1 MSLVD
6 EVAKGA
12 TGLQQLQALI
22 DQKRMPGI
30 AESLQFQLTEVELG
44 RAVFEA
50 EPGHHAYNPIGVIHG
65 GYIATLLDSAAGCA
79 VHSMLDETQAYTTLE
94 LKVSYE
100 RAIRADSGRIRAIG
114 TISTMGRKAAFA
126 EAKLFDGDGRV
137 LASATTTCLVFPRPS

>member
-22 DQKRMPGI
+22 DQQRMPGI
-30 AESLQFQLTEVELG
+30 AETLQFTLTEVQAG

-50 EPGHHAYNPIGVIHG
+50 VPGHHAYNPIGVIHG
-65 GYIATLLDSAAGCA
+65 GYIATLLDSALGCA

-100 RAIRADSGRIRAIG
+100 RAIRHDTGRIRATG
-114 TISTMGRKAAFA
+114 VVSTFGRKAAFA
-126 EAKLFDGDGRV
+126 EGKLTDTDGRV
-137 LASATTTCLVFPRPS
+137 LASATSTLLVFPRP